1 MKAVLVVALLV
12 VAASA
17 ASLTDEQSE
26 WLFSNWM
33 QQHNKVYA
41 ADQVVH
47 RFNIW
52 KENMEMILNHNLNSK
67 ASWTLGMNAFGDL
80 TAEEWKARM
89 GIRRVAHPVKP
100 THKKKHSFKPTKEGA
115 APPATW
121 DWRDHNA
128 INPVQNQGQCGSC
141 WAFTAGDAVSG
152 AWAIKTGLLFAVS
165 VQEIVDCSGP
175 QGNQGC
181 NGGLMDQAFQWVIA
195 NGGICD
201 WQEYQYTAE
210 TGNCM
215 SGNCTN
221 VAAIKAYVDVPTL
234 DENALMTATYST
246 VVSTAVEADQSVFQF
261 YTGGIIDSAACGD
274 ELDHGMTVVGWGT
287 DKGVDY
293 WTLRNMWGEA
303 WGEAGYVRLVRGK
316 NMCGLATE
324 PSYVTN

>member
-1 MKAVLVVALLV
+1 
-12 VAASA
+12 
-17 ASLTDEQSE
+17 
-26 WLFSNWM
+26 
-33 QQHNKVYA
+33 
-41 ADQVVH
+41 
-47 RFNIW
+47 
-52 KENMEMILNHNLNSK
+52 
-67 ASWTLGMNAFGDL
+67 LGL
-80 TAEEWKARM
+80 RRAER
-89 GIRRVAHPVKP
+89 PVKP
-100 THKKKHSFKPTKEGA
+100 VHHGKKHPFKPAKLGA
-115 APPATW
+115 SPPATW
-121 DWRDHNA
+121 DWRQHNA

-152 AWAIKTGLLFAVS
+152 AWSIKTGLLFPVS

-215 SGNCTN
+215 AANCTN
-221 VAAIKAYVDVPTL
+221 VAAIKGYTDVPSL
-234 DENALMTATYST
+234 DENALMLATYST

-261 YTGGIIDSAACGD
+261 YTGGIIDSATCGD
-274 ELDHGMTVVGWGT
+274 QLDHGMTVVGWGT

-303 WGEAGYVRLVRGK
+303 WGESGYVRLVRGK

-324 PSYVTN
+324 ASYVTE